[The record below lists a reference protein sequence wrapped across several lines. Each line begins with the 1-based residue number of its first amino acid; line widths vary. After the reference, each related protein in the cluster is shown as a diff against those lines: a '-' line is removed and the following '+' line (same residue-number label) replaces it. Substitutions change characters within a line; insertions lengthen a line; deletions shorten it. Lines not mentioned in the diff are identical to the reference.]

1 MKLGR
6 RRQIRRTPRLKGQAI
21 SKIIPHIIT
30 VSAMCVGLTAI
41 RFGLDGKWE
50 FAVVAIVI
58 AGILDALDGRMARL
72 LNVTSEF
79 GAILDSLSDFLCF
92 GIAPAMVLFFWS
104 LQELGG
110 FGWGLALFFPVCCAL
125 RLARF
130 NSMSGK
136 LPPYAYNYFTGVP
149 APAGAGLSLLPMVVS
164 IGFGVDLAAYPAVS
178 GIWIALVALLMVSH
192 LPTYSFKA
200 IKIPNRLVLPLL
212 VTIGLLFAG
221 AAGRPWGTL
230 TLCMIAYMT
239 SFPFSIRSF
248 NRLKAEAE
256 HMHGRP
262 SDPAEPSSAKDQKD
276 DGPDDDESGDQRR
289 PDLRS
294 V

>member
-6 RRQIRRTPRLKGQAI
+6 RRKNRRTPRLKGQAI
-21 SKIIPHIIT
+21 NKIIPHIIT
-30 VSAMCVGLTAI
+30 VSAMCVGLTAV

-50 FAVVAIVI
+50 FAVIAIVI

-79 GAILDSLSDFLCF
+79 GAILDSLSDFVCF
-92 GIAPAMVLFFWS
+92 GVAPAMVLFFWS

-130 NSMSGK
+130 NSMLGK

-164 IGFGVDLAAYPAVS
+164 FGFGLDLAAYPAVP
-178 GIWIALVALLMVSH
+178 GVWIVLVALLMVSH

-200 IKIPNRLVLPLL
+200 IKVPNRFVLPLL
-212 VTIGLLFAG
+212 VVIGLLFAG
-221 AAGRPWGTL
+221 VAGRPWDTL
-230 TLCMIAYMT
+230 TLCMIAYMA
-239 SFPFSIRSF
+239 SFPFSVRSF

-256 HMHGRP
+256 HMHGLTPQSEESP
-262 SDPAEPSSAKDQKD
+262 SEKDEAES
-276 DGPDDDESGDQRR
+276 DDESERR
-289 PDLRS
+289 RRNLRS

>member
-1 MKLGR
+1 MKLPR
-6 RRQIRRTPRLKGQAI
+6 RRKVRRTPRLKGQAI
-21 SKIIPHIIT
+21 NRIIPHIIT
-30 VSAMCVGLTAI
+30 VSAMCVGLTAV

-50 FAVVAIVI
+50 FAVIAIVI

-79 GAILDSLSDFLCF
+79 GAILDSLSDFVCF
-92 GIAPAMVLFFWS
+92 GVAPAMVLFFWS

-130 NSMSGK
+130 NSMLGK

-164 IGFGVDLAAYPAVS
+164 FVFGFDLAAYPAVP
-178 GIWIALVALLMVSH
+178 GIWIVVVALLMVSH

-200 IKIPNRLVLPLL
+200 IKVPNRLVLPLL
-212 VTIGLLFAG
+212 VMIGLLFAG
-221 AAGRPWGTL
+221 AAGRPWGAL
-230 TLCMIAYMT
+230 TLCMIAYMA
-239 SFPFSIRSF
+239 SFPFSVRSF

-256 HMHGRP
+256 HMHGLP
-262 SDPAEPSSAKDQKD
+262 SQPSEVSSQEDEAD
-276 DGPDDDESGDQRR
+276 DGAEDDKSDDHRR
-289 PDLRS
+289 SNLRS